1 MVNFPIIS
9 RDSRPFTTVTSSRKV
24 RELEQRRAGQFKRR
38 RRGATWNIL
47 HLPRDRARRLL
58 YWRVK
63 KLSARLPELSSET
76 RGNFNKVKQTAV
88 FKFGICTTLEN
99 LSQWGETFSIERD
112 FDLITDYQEVIA
124 KSKYEIRVS
133 GKIEQRHD
141 ARTQV

>member
-1 MVNFPIIS
+1 M
-9 RDSRPFTTVTSSRKV
+9 
-24 RELEQRRAGQFKRR
+24 
-38 RRGATWNIL
+38 
-47 HLPRDRARRLL
+47 
-58 YWRVK
+58 
-63 KLSARLPELSSET
+63 SARLPELSSKT

-124 KSKYEIRVS
+124 KSKYEIRVI

-141 ARTQV
+141 ARRQV